1 MLPIPTSAATAAP
14 WPAAGALSGAPSFAT
29 LPPAPQSTAK
39 SAPAAPTELGRPTA
53 LAASPV
59 TGEPTEPP
67 TPPAPSA
74 PKPTTPAHT
83 INPVLDAD
91 VTGIINANEDF
102 QIGVALIDLRDG
114 LVHRYGV
121 DEPFEAAS
129 TAKVLAAAAYY
140 HLVETGGATLDE
152 PMGDYTSEY
161 QLREMI
167 QNSDNDAW
175 AMIMDAVGY
184 EQLRDYAASIGVS
197 YDSEINELRPAE
209 MATILADL
217 YSGKLLNQ
225 GDTEDLL
232 SFMRDTNFE
241 SLIPAATPADVTVF
255 HKYGLLDSELH
266 DAGILAKGA
275 DACAFVVYTRGTDGS
290 DIPERT
296 DIIHQLTEAVVK
308 AAF

>member
-1 MLPIPTSAATAAP
+1 MPRPVIPAAPATVLPIATSAATAAP
-14 WPAAGALSGAPSFAT
+14 WPAIHAALAPPVSGEPSAPPTQPA
-29 LPPAPQSTAK
+29 PPAPK
-39 SAPAAPTELGRPTA
+39 PA
-53 LAASPV
+53 
-59 TGEPTEPP
+59 
-67 TPPAPSA
+67 
-74 PKPTTPAHT
+74 TPAHIIST
-83 INPVLDAD
+83 ALDAD
-91 VTGIINANEDF
+91 ITGIINANDAF

-121 DEPFEAAS
+121 EEPFEAAS

-175 AMIMDAVGY
+175 AMILDEVGY
-184 EQLRDYAASIGVS
+184 EQLRDYAASIGLS
-197 YDSEINELRPAE
+197 YDPEINELKPPE

-217 YSGKLLNQ
+217 YSGKLLDQ
-225 GDTEDLL
+225 GDTEELL

-266 DAGILAKGA
+266 DASILAKGA
-275 DACAFVVYTRGTDGS
+275 DACAFVVYTRGTDWN

-308 AAF
+308 AVF

>member
-1 MLPIPTSAATAAP
+1 M
-14 WPAAGALSGAPSFAT
+14 PAHII
-29 LPPAPQSTAK
+29 
-39 SAPAAPTELGRPTA
+39 
-53 LAASPV
+53 
-59 TGEPTEPP
+59 
-67 TPPAPSA
+67 
-74 PKPTTPAHT
+74 TPA
-83 INPVLDAD
+83 LDAD
-91 VTGIINANEDF
+91 ITGIINANDGF

-121 DEPFEAAS
+121 EEPFEAAS

-175 AMIMDAVGY
+175 AMILDAVGY
-184 EQLRDYAASIGVS
+184 AQLRDYAASIGLGF
-197 YDSEINELRPAE
+197 DPEINELRPPE

-225 GDTEDLL
+225 GDTEELL
-232 SFMRDTNFE
+232 SFMRHTNFE

-266 DAGILAKGA
+266 DASILVKGA
-275 DACAFVVYTRGTDGS
+275 EACTFVVYTRGTDWN
-290 DIPERT
+290 DIAERT

-308 AAF
+308 AVF